1 MHLIIATTS
10 LLCSLNAIATS
21 QMPSNRPPNHATPP
35 PSENIAQVI
44 ASGMVPNEATR
55 MTVLGKLRELYGE
68 NSVINKIEVGG
79 VSSPPKW
86 TENVEKIL
94 NTSIKKIH
102 KGQIQINGTQVR
114 LKGNV
119 ATPSIGLHISE
130 NIATSLSP
138 TYTIVNSLT
147 ASDSRQETLD
157 KALSNRVVE
166 FESGS
171 ANLTSTGQAILD
183 DMAAA
188 IKQINMPSVELIGH
202 TDNAGNRQANLGLSL
217 ARANTVRTYLI
228 GKGIP
233 AESLS
238 TVGAGPDNPIRSN
251 DTAQGRAQNR
261 RIEFRFRE

>member
-1 MHLIIATTS
+1 MYMRLIIATS
-10 LLCSLNAIATS
+10 LSCSLSTMATA
-21 QMPSNRPPNHATPP
+21 QMPNRPPNHAVPP
-35 PSENIAQVI
+35 AGENITQAI
-44 ASGMVPNEATR
+44 ASGTVPNDATR
-55 MTVLGKLRELYGE
+55 TAVLRRLRELYGE
-68 NSVINKIEVGG
+68 NGVIDRIEVGG
-79 VSSPPKW
+79 VIPPPRW

-94 NTSIKKIH
+94 SAPIKKIH
-102 KGQIQINGTQVR
+102 KGQIRVNGTQIL

-119 ATPSIGLHISE
+119 ATPSIGQQISE
-130 NIATSLSP
+130 SIATSLSP
-138 TYTIVNSLT
+138 TYTMVSSLT
-147 ASDSRQETLD
+147 ASDSHQETLD

-183 DMAAA
+183 DMATA
-188 IKQINMPSVELIGH
+188 IKQINTPSVELIGH
-202 TDNAGNRQANLGLSL
+202 TDNAGNRQANIGLSL
-217 ARANTVRTYLI
+217 ARANTVRAYLI

-233 AESLS
+233 AEGLS